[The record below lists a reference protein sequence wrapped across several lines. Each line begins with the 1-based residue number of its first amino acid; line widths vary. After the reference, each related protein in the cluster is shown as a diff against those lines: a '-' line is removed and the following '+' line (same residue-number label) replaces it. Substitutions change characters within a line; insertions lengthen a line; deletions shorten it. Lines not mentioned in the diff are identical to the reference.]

1 MMPSRAKSRMT
12 VMDQETACLDFVE
25 RLRKFTARRRA
36 MHIRL
41 SRLRPYNRRAHHLRI
56 AGRVFD
62 SLVRDFDAAVFRL
75 FNHDIVVIC
84 NGADVS
90 DMDGAVLRLRYLFAE
105 DPIIKNEEE
114 GGVEFCTWFDLEDDY
129 AELCDLAQRMVS
141 ARTQHDQDRK
151 ERPSPDSKNPS
162 SPNPQAQNP
171 VVATEDADKIP
182 LDPSNLAAIQ
192 AAIAQA
198 DLSTIVRQQPI
209 CAMAR
214 DRKPEPAFKEI
225 YTSITLLCETLMPE
239 IDIQA
244 NPWLF
249 QDLTRH
255 LDWRMISYLAQDG
268 ETIRGQPFS
277 VNFNIST
284 LLTPE
289 FLDLDEQLNRGARG
303 GIVIELQLFDVY
315 ANLENFM
322 FARDFLHER
331 GYRFCLDATTHMSL
345 PLIDRAAL
353 GFDLVKLLWNNDL
366 ADQFDGPCSQTLRL
380 AAENVGIERLILAHC
395 DSEQALEA
403 GESLGI
409 TLYQGHLLD
418 EMLAS
423 NVTRQDKIEA
433 LTDAM
438 ARNRAASR

>member
-1 MMPSRAKSRMT
+1 MPSRAKSRMT
-12 VMDQETACLDFVE
+12 VMDREAALLDFVE
-25 RLRKFTARRRA
+25 RLRKFTAGRRA
-36 MHIRL
+36 VHIRL
-41 SRLRPYNRRAHHLRI
+41 SKLQPYNRRSHHMRI
-56 AGRVFD
+56 AGSAFD
-62 SLVRDFDAAVFRL
+62 PLVRDFDAAVYRL
-75 FNHDIVVIC
+75 FNHDMVVIC

-90 DMDGAVLRLRYLFAE
+90 DIDSAVLRLRYLFAE
-105 DPIIKNEEE
+105 DPFVKNDEE
-114 GGVEFCTWFDLEDDY
+114 GGMEFCTWFDLVDDY
-129 AELCDLAQRMVS
+129 PDLCDLARRMVS
-141 ARTQHDQDRK
+141 ARAQHDQDRK
-151 ERPSPDSKNPS
+151 ARSNADSKKPPSLDPYPHNPIETLED
-162 SPNPQAQNP
+162 
-171 VVATEDADKIP
+171 TEKKP
-182 LDPSNLAAIQ
+182 LDPSHLAAIH

-214 DRKPEPAFKEI
+214 DRKPEPVFKEI
-225 YTSITLLCETLMPE
+225 FTSIAMLCETLMP
-239 IDIQA
+239 DVDVQA

-255 LDWRMISYLAQDG
+255 LDLRMISYLAQNGDV
-268 ETIRGQPFS
+268 TRGQPFS
-277 VNFNIST
+277 VNFNVAT

-289 FLDLDEQLNRGARG
+289 FLDLDEQLNHGARG

-315 ANLENFM
+315 ADLGDFL

-353 GFDLVKLLWNNDL
+353 GFDLVKLLWQNDL
-366 ADQFDGPCSQTLRL
+366 ADQFRGSRGQALRS
-380 AAENVGIERLILAHC
+380 AAEKVGIERLILAHC
-395 DSEQALEA
+395 DSGQALEV

-423 NVTRQDKIEA
+423 NVTRKDKVEA
-433 LTDAM
+433 LTEAL
-438 ARNRAASR
+438 ARHRSASR